1 MQQYYN
7 VVRQEA
13 YLKTILKSIEA
24 SEQRVAI
31 VKTRQ
36 QVGVAN
42 QADVLQSNI
51 DLNALLQAK
60 ENQLLVIDQAKA
72 DLYNSMVSASQFKL
86 HI

>member
-72 DLYNSMVSASQFKL
+72 DYTILW
-86 HI
+86 